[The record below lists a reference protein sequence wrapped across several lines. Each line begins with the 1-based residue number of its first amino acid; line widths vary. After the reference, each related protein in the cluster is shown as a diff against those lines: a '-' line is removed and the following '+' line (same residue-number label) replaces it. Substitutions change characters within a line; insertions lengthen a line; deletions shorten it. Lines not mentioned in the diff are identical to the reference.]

1 MPPRVRRGYS
11 QVVGSVRKRRY
22 NLRTK
27 RRRNQ
32 RGKGLGTKV
41 LAKCWRRL
49 RCHFLECKQIRF
61 VIFDLY
67 TKTLIDTDSL
77 LTNDENEIKKKT
89 YVVRRKKVRR
99 KTQRGGFLPVIE
111 AIAGPIISAIIS
123 EIL

>member
-1 MPPRVRRGYS
+1 MPPRVRRGYL
-11 QVVGSVRKRRY
+11 QVVGSVRRRRY

-67 TKTLIDTDSL
+67 TKTLIDIDSL
-77 LTNDENEIKKKT
+77 LTNDENEIKRKNIRCAKKKSKKKNT
-89 YVVRRKKVRR
+89 KRR
-99 KTQRGGFLPVIE
+99 
-111 AIAGPIISAIIS
+111 ISPCNRS
-123 EIL
+123 DSWTDHQCNYF

>member
-1 MPPRVRRGYS
+1 MPPRVRRGYL
-11 QVVGSVRKRRY
+11 QVVGSVRRRRY

-32 RGKGLGTKV
+32 RGKGLGAKV
-41 LAKCWRRL
+41 LAKCWRRP

-77 LTNDENEIKKKT
+77 LTNDENEIKRKNIRCAKKKSKKKNT
-89 YVVRRKKVRR
+89 KRR
-99 KTQRGGFLPVIE
+99 
-111 AIAGPIISAIIS
+111 ISPCNRS
-123 EIL
+123 DSWTDHQCNYF

>member
-1 MPPRVRRGYS
+1 MPPRVRRGYL
-11 QVVGSVRKRRY
+11 QVVGSVRRRRY

-77 LTNDENEIKKKT
+77 LTNDENEIKRKNIRCAKKKSKKKNT
-89 YVVRRKKVRR
+89 KRR
-99 KTQRGGFLPVIE
+99 
-111 AIAGPIISAIIS
+111 ISPCNRS
-123 EIL
+123 DSWTDHQCNYF

>member
-1 MPPRVRRGYS
+1 MLPRVRRGYL
-11 QVVGSVRKRRY
+11 QVVGSVRRRRY

-77 LTNDENEIKKKT
+77 LTNDENEIKRKNIRCAKKKSKKKNT
-89 YVVRRKKVRR
+89 KRR
-99 KTQRGGFLPVIE
+99 
-111 AIAGPIISAIIS
+111 ISPCNRS
-123 EIL
+123 DSWTDHQCNYF